1 MNVLLVDDEKAF
13 LVSLKKYVLKICG
26 EKNIDINIAATAD
39 PYCVL
44 ENEQYKHYDVILIDI
59 DMPAVSGIEI
69 TQKINSLK
77 GASTK
82 PYIIFVTNRDGLVF
96 EALKTQPYSFV
107 RKSHLGDLTP
117 CLESIYS
124 RLSREDPIYIKS
136 GSRTDRLEINEIIYI
151 EKEKNYIIFHT
162 QRGEYKERS
171 SIDRIAGDLT
181 ENNFLR
187 PHIGYLVNI
196 RFIDELL
203 PDSIRLINGIVIPVT
218 KKYRKEI
225 KQRFYEW
232 VVKMR

>member
-13 LVSLKKYVLKICG
+13 LVSLKKYVLKTCG
-26 EKNIDINIAATAD
+26 EKNIDINITATAD

-77 GASTK
+77 GMSTK
-82 PYIIFVTNRDGLVF
+82 PFIIFVTNRDGLVF
-96 EALKTQPYSFV
+96 EALRTQPYSFV

-124 RLSREDPIYIKS
+124 KLSREDSIYIKS
-136 GSRTDRLEINEIIYI
+136 GSRTDRLEIKEVIYI

-171 SIDRIAGDLT
+171 TIDARAVNLM
-181 ENNFLR
+181 NRNFLR
-187 PHIGYLVNI
+187 PHIGYLVNV

-232 VVKMR
+232 VVKIR

>member
-13 LVSLKKYVLKICG
+13 LVTLKKSILKICS
-26 EKNIDINIAATAD
+26 EKDIDINITTTTD
-39 PYCVL
+39 PYSVL
-44 ENEQYKHYDVILIDI
+44 ENEHYKHYDAILLDI
-59 DMPAVSGIEI
+59 DMPNISGIDI
-69 TQKINSLK
+69 TEKINSLK
-77 GASTK
+77 GISSK

-96 EALKTQPYSFV
+96 DALRTQPYSFV
-107 RKSHLGDLTP
+107 RKSHLVDLTP

-124 RLSREDPIYIKS
+124 KLSREDSIYIKS
-136 GSRTDRLEINEIIYI
+136 GSRTDRLEIKEVIYI

-171 SIDRIAGDLT
+171 TIDARAVALT
-181 ENNFLR
+181 KNNFLR
-187 PHIGYLVNI
+187 PHIGYLVNV

-232 VVKMR
+232 VVKIR

>member
-13 LVSLKKYVLKICG
+13 LVTLKKTILNICS
-26 EKNIDINIAATAD
+26 EKDIDINITTTTD
-39 PYCVL
+39 PYSVL
-44 ENEQYKHYDVILIDI
+44 ENEHYKHYDAILLDI
-59 DMPAVSGIEI
+59 DMPNISGIDI

-77 GASTK
+77 GTSSK

-96 EALKTQPYSFV
+96 DALRTQPYSFV
-107 RKSHLGDLTP
+107 RKSHLGDLKH
-117 CLESIYS
+117 CLTSIYS
-124 RLSREDPIYIKS
+124 KISFEESIYIKS
-136 GSRTDRLEINEIIYI
+136 GSRTDRLEIKEVIYI

-171 SIDRIAGDLT
+171 TIDRIAVALT
-181 ENNFLR
+181 KNNFLR
-187 PHIGYLVNI
+187 PHIGYLVNV

-232 VVKMR
+232 VVKIR

>member
-13 LVSLKKYVLKICG
+13 LVTLKNSILKICS
-26 EKNIDINIAATAD
+26 EKDIDINITTTTD
-39 PYCVL
+39 PYSVL
-44 ENEQYKHYDVILIDI
+44 ENEHYKHYDAILLDI
-59 DMPAVSGIEI
+59 DMSNISGIDI
-69 TQKINSLK
+69 TKKINSLK
-77 GASTK
+77 GTSSK

-96 EALKTQPYSFV
+96 DALRTQPYSFV
-107 RKSHLGDLTP
+107 RKSHLRDLKP
-117 CLESIYS
+117 CLGSIYS
-124 RLSREDPIYIKS
+124 KISLENSIYIKS
-136 GSRTDRLEINEIIYI
+136 GNKTDRLEIKEIIYI

-171 SIDRIAGDLT
+171 TIDARAVNLMNRI
-181 ENNFLR
+181 FLR
-187 PHIGYLVNI
+187 PHIGYLVNV

>member
-1 MNVLLVDDEKAF
+1 
-13 LVSLKKYVLKICG
+13 
-26 EKNIDINIAATAD
+26 
-39 PYCVL
+39 
-44 ENEQYKHYDVILIDI
+44 
-59 DMPAVSGIEI
+59 MPAVSGIEI

-77 GASTK
+77 GMSTK
-82 PYIIFVTNRDGLVF
+82 PFIIFVTNRDGLVF
-96 EALKTQPYSFV
+96 EALRTQPYSFV

-124 RLSREDPIYIKS
+124 KLSREDSIYIKS
-136 GSRTDRLEINEIIYI
+136 GSRTDRLEIKEVIYI

-171 SIDRIAGDLT
+171 TIDARAVNLM
-181 ENNFLR
+181 NRNFLR
-187 PHIGYLVNI
+187 PHIGYLVNV

-232 VVKMR
+232 MVKIR